1 MKKIILLGSLLVLT
15 ACSNSLDTTKL
26 IESKNSEEGFMKFYS
41 APSVDVAIDSL
52 PYEVNLPEQLP
63 INAKKFDS
71 LGITDFGGKGLNPEA
86 SFITSDENSNELII
100 TTTTANVEY
109 PDTTPKEITLKNGY
123 QAFYMAPN
131 RLDVVVKNVTYLY
144 TLIMP
149 ELEESQIEEELLKL
163 AEQLTE

>member
-1 MKKIILLGSLLVLT
+1 MLT
-15 ACSNSLDTTKL
+15 ACSNSLDTSKL
-26 IESKNSEEGFMKFYS
+26 VESENSEVAMKFYS
-41 APSVDVAIDSL
+41 APSVEVAIDSL

-63 INAKKFDS
+63 FNAMKFNS
-71 LGITDFGGKGLNPEA
+71 LGITDYGGKGLNPEA
-86 SFITSDENSNELII
+86 SFLTSDENTNELII

-109 PDTTPKEITLKNGY
+109 PDTTPKEITLENGY

-131 RLDVVVKNVTYLY
+131 RLDVVVKDVTYLY

-149 ELEESQIEEELLKL
+149 ELEESQIEGELLKL